1 MLHSKQWHYSLH
13 RDFQNCYS
21 TRRSPTGFFSSNST
35 RVPHTSSIHV
45 CTYTSRE
52 FSIQNPILHAE
63 DKELFEY
70 YYYYYIQRAKRP
82 SFQKRNSTHR
92 RQGDLLEMHPCVPR
106 TFQAFQPQDLPK
118 AFIPDIPDIPVF
130 PVFPDIP
137 VVPDTPET
145 FRTFQSFMT
154 FQPFQAILQFY
165 KVPVSPGN
173 PTHYSILRLEC
184 IFYKFYRFYS
194 SIGFHR
200 KLHRVPVEQLQTFY
214 KHYILQ
220 RKGDVAI
227 SVRID
232 IFSRIELFLQTSCQ
246 VKRLI
251 TRMTFNSFL
260 SCLMSKVSIEITIN
274 TSKWHE
280 RAKQWN
286 GNSHI
291 SLIS

>member
-35 RVPHTSSIHV
+35 YHIHHPHTPTCAH
-45 CTYTSRE
+45 YT
-52 FSIQNPILHAE
+52 IQRILHPE
-63 DKELFEY
+63 SNSTCRR
-70 YYYYYIQRAKRP
+70 QRALRVLLLLLHTEGKETFIP
-82 SFQKRNSTHR
+82 EKRNSTHR
-92 RQGDLLEMHPCVPR
+92 RQGDLLEMHPCVLHSRPS
-106 TFQAFQPQDLPK
+106 K
-118 AFIPDIPDIPVF
+118 GIPVFPDIPVF

-200 KLHRVPVEQLQTFY
+200 KLHRVPVEQYNY
-214 KHYILQ
+214 KHSTNITFFKEREMLRY
-220 RKGDVAI
+220 R
-227 SVRID
+227 S
-232 IFSRIELFLQTSCQ
+232 ELTYSP
-246 VKRLI
+246 
-251 TRMTFNSFL
+251 
-260 SCLMSKVSIEITIN
+260 E
-274 TSKWHE
+274 
-280 RAKQWN
+280 
-286 GNSHI
+286 
-291 SLIS
+291 